1 MVLHPV
7 VQAVTDRIVKRSR
20 PSRAAYLAHL
30 DAARVKGVQRT
41 ALSCTNLAHGFAAF
55 PANDK
60 LKLKEQKK
68 PSVAIVS
75 SYNDML
81 SAHQPFESFPTI
93 IKEAVRQVDAVAQ
106 FAGGVPAMCDGV
118 TQGQPGMELSL
129 FSRDT
134 IAMGTAVA
142 LSHNM
147 FDAALYLGVCDKIV
161 PGLLIG
167 ALHFGHLPAVFVPAG
182 PMTSG
187 MSNKEKA
194 RIRQLY
200 AQGKATR
207 EELLECESASY
218 HGAGTCTFYGTANSN
233 QMLMEI
239 MGLHLPGSAFI
250 TPGTPLRDALTA
262 AAAQRAVAISQQG
275 GNYIPVGHVVD
286 EKSIVNAVVGLLATG
301 GSTNHTLHLVAI
313 AKAAGIVIDWDDFN
327 ELSAIIPMLTR
338 IYPNGDADVNHFNA
352 AGGPGFVIR
361 ELLDAGLL
369 HEDVTTILGHGLR
382 KHCTEPF
389 LDGDKVVWK
398 PVPEV
403 SADDS
408 VLRPASAPFA
418 KDGGMILV
426 SGNLGRAVMKISAVK
441 EEHRIVEAPALTFDS
456 QDDFMHAYQAGRLDR
471 DFVAVLRF
479 QGPRANGMPEL
490 HALTPA
496 LSNLQDA
503 GRHVALVTDGRMSG
517 ASGKVPAAIHVSPE
531 ILAGGPLGLVRDGD
545 IIRLDASAGT
555 LEALVPA
562 DVWHARSQATADL
575 SQFHIGMGR
584 ELFSI
589 FRSNISEAEK
599 GATTFPLPSPIPTTV
614 PLHEG
619 SDVNDIVPGSD
630 EDFLIKNPT

>member
-7 VQAVTDRIVKRSR
+7 LQSVTDRIIERSR

-30 DAARVKGVQRT
+30 DAARIPGVQRT
-41 ALSCTNLAHGFAAF
+41 ALACTNLAHGFAAF

-60 LKLKEQKK
+60 LKLKEAKK
-68 PSVAIVS
+68 PSIGIISA
-75 SYNDML
+75 YNDML
-81 SAHQPFESFPTI
+81 SAHQPFQYFPEI
-93 IKEAVRQVDAVAQ
+93 IKDAVRKVDAVAQ
-106 FAGGVPAMCDGV
+106 FAGATPAMCDGV

-134 IAMGTAVA
+134 IAMSTAVA

-194 RIRQLY
+194 AIRQRY

-207 EELLECESASY
+207 EELLEGESASY
-218 HGAGTCTFYGTANSN
+218 HSAGTCTFYGTANSN
-233 QMLMEI
+233 QVLMEF
-239 MGLHLPGSAFI
+239 MGLHLPGSSFI

-262 AAAQRAVAISQQG
+262 AAAQRSVAITQQS
-275 GNYIPVGHVVD
+275 GNYTPVGHVVD
-286 EKSIVNAVVGLLATG
+286 EKCIVNAVIGLLATG

-369 HEDVTTILGHGLR
+369 HDDVTTILGKGLR
-382 KHCTEPF
+382 NHCTEPF
-389 LDGDKVVWK
+389 LDGDKVTWK
-398 PVPEV
+398 PAV
-403 SADDS
+403 ATTGDDQ
-408 VLRPASAPFA
+408 VLRPVSAPFA
-418 KDGGMILV
+418 QDGGMILV
-426 SGNLGRAVMKISAVK
+426 SGNLGRAVMKVSAVK
-441 EEHRIVEAPALTFDS
+441 LEHRIVEAPALTFNS
-456 QDDFMHAYQAGRLDR
+456 QEDFMHAYQAGHLDR

-496 LSNLQDA
+496 LANLQDA

-545 IIRLDASAGT
+545 IIRLDATLGT
-555 LEALVPA
+555 LQALVPA
-562 DVWHARSQATADL
+562 DVWHARSLATADL
-575 SQFHIGMGR
+575 SSSHIGMGR
-584 ELFSI
+584 ELFTM
-589 FRSNISEAEK
+589 FRNTISEAEK
-599 GATTFPLPSPIPTTV
+599 GATTFPLPSPIPTTKL
-614 PLHEG
+614 LHQGADTGE
-619 SDVNDIVPGSD
+619 IVPGSD
-630 EDFLIKNPT
+630 EDTLIKNPS